1 MKKYSTIEDILADD
15 PFDLLKVKPS
25 TSSTITADERLLNS
39 FEEINKF
46 FEQNNREPEP
56 SLENIVEQQLYF
68 RLKAIRNDN
77 GMNFATMLVIFKAE
91 NKLGILPE
99 EIVDELMPVILDKT
113 YSPVQVQDAI
123 RDIVTKNTESYNN
136 LFRQVELLETIE
148 DYENYPN
155 SPMTRQEY
163 QDTNPEDI
171 ADAKKELKKLRKVID
186 RKSYVERELDR
197 RAKIKQKEIDSGVV
211 QEELDL

>member
-1 MKKYSTIEDILADD
+1 
-15 PFDLLKVKPS
+15 
-25 TSSTITADERLLNS
+25 
-39 FEEINKF
+39 
-46 FEQNNREPEP
+46 
-56 SLENIVEQQLYF
+56 
-68 RLKAIRNDN
+68 
-77 GMNFATMLVIFKAE
+77 
-91 NKLGILPE
+91 
-99 EIVDELMPVILDKT
+99 MPVILDKT

-148 DYENYPN
+148 DYENYPD

-186 RKSYVERELDR
+186 RKSYIERELNR
-197 RAKIKQKEIDSGVV
+197 RAKLKQKEIDSGFV